1 MQAVTILKRNGGRAN
16 LTEKRFPSDGVARS
30 YEDEIRDVSRNLS
43 ESEVQLNF
51 PMALEIL
58 LDFTFF
64 DVDEGMLFSINA
76 ASLERQ
82 LSSDT
87 DVMFQA
93 RQSSPIPRAFSSM
106 G

>member
-1 MQAVTILKRNGGRAN
+1 MKRNGGRAK
-16 LTEKRFPSDGVARS
+16 LTEKRFPPSGVARS
-30 YEDEIRDVSRNLS
+30 YEEEIHEVSRNLS

-64 DVDEGMLFSINA
+64 DVDEGMPFSIDA

-82 LSSDT
+82 PPFDIDT
-87 DVMFQA
+87 MFQE
-93 RQSSPIPRAFSSM
+93 RQL
-106 G
+106 